1 MLRRRFSLTWA
12 ARSACALLAGLLVHG
27 CSIPPNL
34 ESGSPAEEIRSF
46 YVDEVGVESCSVAI
60 VRAGQVFFAGD
71 EHALYRIGSLTKLFV
86 ASAAGRLAERGEID
100 LDAPVTRYSAY
111 SLAPEYADVTMRDLM
126 EHRSGL
132 PRDFLDP
139 WSLLDWHA
147 AFMSGLTGSH
157 IYAGFSGREDFERAC
172 NDRRTLGF
180 LRDRR
185 PAYSNVG
192 FALFASALEDATGR
206 SVEELLRCEVTGPMG
221 LNDTTFVPDAS
232 QRARLAPPCAGDLP
246 WLVRR
251 RGRVPDNDLGPAMRG
266 CGSLLS
272 SAADCAAFFSRRDS
286 EIAGK
291 LRGVRLDSGRWADYR
306 YGMVYGGASFLCRD
320 RATGDILLILRNATS
335 WPASEDLVLADL
347 LFCRSAG
354 GAKTPGA
361 PSP

>member
-1 MLRRRFSLTWA
+1 MTWA
-12 ARSACALLAGLLVHG
+12 ARSACAALAGLLAHG
-27 CSIPPNL
+27 CSTLPKL
-34 ESGSPAEEIRSF
+34 ESGNPAEEIRSF

-60 VRAGQVFFAGD
+60 VRAGKVSFAGD

-86 ASAAGRLAERGEID
+86 DSAAGRLAKRGEID
-100 LDAPVTRYSAY
+100 LDAPVTRYSSY
-111 SLAPEYADVTMRDLM
+111 SLASEYDDVTMRDLM

-132 PRDFLDP
+132 PRDFLNP
-139 WSLLDWHA
+139 RSMRDWHVVL
-147 AFMSGLTGSH
+147 MSGLTGSH
-157 IYAGFSGREDFERAC
+157 IYAGFSSREDFERAC
-172 NDRRTLGF
+172 NDRRILGF

-185 PAYSNVG
+185 PTYSNVG

-206 SVEELLRCEVTGPMG
+206 SLDDLLRREVMGPMG
-221 LNDTTFVPDAS
+221 LYDTTFAPDVS
-232 QRARLAPPCAGDLP
+232 QSARLAPPCAGDLP

-291 LRGVRLDSGRWADYR
+291 LREVRLDSGRLADYR
-306 YGMVYGGASFLCRD
+306 YGMVYGGSSFLCRD
-320 RATGDILLILRNATS
+320 RATGDLLLILRNATS
-335 WPASEDLVLADL
+335 WPASEDLVLSDL
-347 LFCRSAG
+347 LFSRPAG
-354 GAKTPGA
+354 GAKTPGE